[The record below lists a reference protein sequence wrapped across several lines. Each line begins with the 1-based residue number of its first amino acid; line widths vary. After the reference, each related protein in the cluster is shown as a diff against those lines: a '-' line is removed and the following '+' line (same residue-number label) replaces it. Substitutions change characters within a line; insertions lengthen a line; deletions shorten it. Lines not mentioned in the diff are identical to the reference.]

1 MRTKLLTLS
10 CEQTINKKVKYFL
23 TQQAD
28 IGLHGSQFG
37 GSARI
42 RVSRRTASM
51 LLGWTNV
58 DRVGSAEFLA
68 SVTVARP

>member
-10 CEQTINKKVKYFL
+10 CEQATNKKVRYFL
-23 TQQAD
+23 TKQAD
-28 IGLHGSQFG
+28 VGVSGSSYG

-42 RVSRRTASM
+42 RVSRRTATM

-68 SVTVARP
+68 SVTVATP